1 MLKVVKWFGFLRE
14 RSCYPSGSDSG
25 MILSIFFHAVY
36 FFGVNTVINSTWKKS
51 GTSEARGFEVLKFL
65 LGKLTRQEKQM
76 MWTISRWEVLW
87 LKRRSDWKFNMC
99 WFVETFFLVRWTY
112 AMGGSNDVWFQLV
125 QWVGS
130 NWDPLMD
137 LGNKKLELEPQKKS
151 LGGLEMF

>member
-1 MLKVVKWFGFLRE
+1 
-14 RSCYPSGSDSG
+14 
-25 MILSIFFHAVY
+25 
-36 FFGVNTVINSTWKKS
+36 
-51 GTSEARGFEVLKFL
+51 
-65 LGKLTRQEKQM
+65 
-76 MWTISRWEVLW
+76 
-87 LKRRSDWKFNMC
+87 MC